1 LELEVK
7 CPNCQLDNPE
17 GAKFC
22 NECGHKFGE
31 GLAIEGERKQVTVL
45 FSDLSGYTAMSERL
59 DPEEVKNI
67 ISRIFGEI
75 AQVVVKYDGSIE
87 KFIGDAVV
95 AFFGV
100 PKAHEDDPVRA
111 LRAARE
117 IHEIVDAMSHQ
128 FESKV
133 GKPLSMHTGINTGL
147 VVTGEVAT
155 GKGPLGVTGDTVNV
169 ASRLSGL
176 AKPGEILVGEDT
188 YRQAEGLF
196 NFAPLTPVSVKG
208 KAEPIRTCRVLSPK
222 EEPTKTHRLS
232 GLRSELIGRKV
243 EMSQL
248 KEAAQRLLE
257 GRGAIFFITGDAGTG
272 KSRLIEEVKATL
284 DLNRIQWREGHSYAY
299 ASNIPY
305 FPLMDLLSRAWQI
318 KDGDSQERL
327 KQKIE
332 AGINNLMG
340 DGKDVIPFIG
350 SLYSIKYPEIENIS
364 PEYWKMK
371 LHESMQ
377 AIVSALTRRA
387 PAVICLEDL
396 HWTDPS
402 SIELL
407 RTILLKFNYPALF
420 LCVSR
425 PQFSLFTSQ
434 QLSGIGKF
442 YHEMRLQDL
451 SPTDAQGMVESLL
464 KTETIPAELR
474 NFILREA
481 EGNPFYLEEVI
492 NSLIETETLIEKD
505 NTWVLT
511 RPLTGIEIPSNIQG
525 VISARLDRLEKET
538 KRILQ
543 EASVIGRVFL
553 YEILKR
559 ITELKEQIDRSLH
572 GLERLDLIRTHTLDP
587 DLEYIF
593 KHALTQEVVYNGLL
607 KKERQVIHEKI
618 ANVIE
623 ELFRKRLPEF
633 YETLAYHYKQG
644 QSYLKAVG
652 YLMKAGEKCYER
664 YTVEES
670 HQYYKE
676 AFDILS
682 NKTDRSKDEDILL
695 IDLLIQWSSVYH
707 VRGDMTG
714 LEGLLKRHEAWV
726 SSLDDE
732 ARIGMFHAWRG
743 LSLNFKEKYHESYRH
758 LSHALEIGE
767 RINNSKIV
775 GYSSCWLTQTCSN
788 LGLFDEA
795 LACGRTAQKISE
807 MMPSDR
813 SLFRFTFFGMGLLY
827 SYKGEK
833 KKTAECGRILL
844 DHGEKHAD
852 VRCTSIGH
860 VVLGL
865 GFTVA
870 GDYDRAIEC
879 LKKAIQVSLD
889 PLFQYAAKIA
899 LGLSYVSAGLFR
911 EAESICEDV
920 IKFTEESGFE
930 FAGTTAQAL
939 MGIVMITKGDVARGI
954 NIVESIIQQL
964 LENGSRWRYALINYM
979 LGRVYSQIAQGGG
992 GEKSLSFLLKN
1003 IGFLIKTVP
1012 FAARKAEGYLHTAI
1026 DAAKEIGAKSILGQ
1040 AYLDLGKL
1048 HKAKGR
1054 LADARTCISQAV
1066 QSFEE
1071 CEADVYLKQARETLA
1086 SLGKES

>member
-1 LELEVK
+1 MK
-7 CPNCQLDNPE
+7 CPKCQFDNPE

-22 NECGHKFGE
+22 IECGHKFGE
-31 GLAIEGERKQVTVL
+31 ELAIVGERKQVTVL

-59 DPEEVKNI
+59 DPEEVKSI
-67 ISRIFGEI
+67 ITRIFGEI
-75 AQVVVKYDGSIE
+75 AQVVAKYDGSIE

-95 AFFGV
+95 ALFGV

-117 IHEIVDAMSHQ
+117 INEIVNAMSHQ
-128 FESKV
+128 FESKL

-147 VVTGEVAT
+147 VVTGEVT
-155 GKGPLGVTGDTVNV
+155 MEKGSLGVTGDTVNV

-176 AKPGEILVGEDT
+176 AKPGEILVGQDT

-208 KAEPIRTCRVLSPK
+208 KAEPIRACRVISPK
-222 EEPTKTHRLS
+222 EEPMKTHRLS

-248 KEAAQRLLE
+248 KEAAQRLME
-257 GRGAIFFITGDAGTG
+257 GKGAIFYITGDAGTG
-272 KSRLIEEVKATL
+272 KSRLIEEFKATL
-284 DLNRIQWREGHSYAY
+284 DLNRIQSREGHSYAY

-318 KDGDSQERL
+318 EDGDSQERL

-332 AGINNLMG
+332 AGITNLMG
-340 DGKDVIPFIG
+340 DGKDMIPFIG

-371 LHESMQ
+371 LHESIQ
-377 AIVSALTRRA
+377 SIVSALTRRA

-442 YHEMRLQDL
+442 YYEMRLQDL
-451 SPTDAQGMVESLL
+451 SPTEAQGMVESLL

-474 NFILREA
+474 NFIQHKA

-492 NSLIETETLIEKD
+492 NSLIETETLIEKE

-511 RPLTGIEIPSNIQG
+511 RPLAGIDIPSNVQG

-559 ITELKEQIDRSLH
+559 ITELKEQIDHSLQ
-572 GLERLDLIRTHTLDP
+572 GLERLDLIRTRTLDP

-618 ANVIE
+618 ANVME
-623 ELFRKRLPEF
+623 ELFRERLPEF

-644 QSYLKAVG
+644 QSYLKAVD
-652 YLMKAGEKCYER
+652 YLMKAGEKCSER

-682 NKTDRSKDEDILL
+682 NKTDRSKDEDTLL
-695 IDLLIQWSSVYH
+695 IDLLIQWSSVYYF
-707 VRGDMTG
+707 RADYGR
-714 LEGLLKRHEAWV
+714 LEDLQKRHETFV
-726 SSLDDE
+726 RLSGDD
-732 ARIGMFHAWRG
+732 ARLGMFLAWLG
-743 LSLNFKEKYHESYRH
+743 WTLNQREKYLDSHRY
-758 LSHALEIGE
+758 LSQALEIGE
-767 RINNSKIV
+767 RINNSKII
-775 GYSSCWLTQTCSN
+775 GYSSCWLTQNCLN

-795 LACGRTAQKISE
+795 LACGRRAQEISE
-807 MMPSDR
+807 MIPSDR
-813 SLFRFTFFGMGLLY
+813 NLFRYAFFGMAMHHFY
-827 SYKGEK
+827 RGEK
-833 KKTAECGRILL
+833 KGTVEYGRILL
-844 DHGEKHAD
+844 DYGEKHTEI
-852 VRCTSIGH
+852 RCTSIGH
-860 VVLGL
+860 FVLGL
-865 GFTVA
+865 GFQVA
-870 GDYDRAIEC
+870 GDHDRAIEC
-879 LKKAIQVSLD
+879 FKKTIQVSLE
-889 PLFQYAAKIA
+889 PFYQYTAKTM
-899 LGLSYVSAGLFR
+899 LGFSYVSAGKFH
-911 EAESICEDV
+911 EAESVFEDV
-920 IKFTEESGFE
+920 IKFTEEFGYE
-930 FAGTTAQAL
+930 FMGSVAQAL
-939 MGIVMITKGDVARGI
+939 MGIVMITKGDVTRGI
-954 NIVESIIQQL
+954 NIVESLIQQH
-964 LENGSRWRYALINYM
+964 LENGSRWRYAVMNHM

-1003 IGFLIKTVP
+1003 MGFLIQKVP
-1012 FAARKAEGYLHTAI
+1012 FAARKAERYFQTAI
-1026 DAAKEIGAKSILGQ
+1026 ETAKEIGAKSVLGQ
-1040 AYLDLGKL
+1040 AYLDLGRL

-1054 LADARTCISQAV
+1054 LSDARTCISQAV

-1071 CEADVYLKQARETLA
+1071 CEADVYLKQARDALV
-1086 SLGKES
+1086 SLG

>member
-1 LELEVK
+1 MK
-7 CPNCQLDNPE
+7 CPKCQFENPE

-45 FSDLSGYTAMSERL
+45 FSDLSGYTALSERL

-75 AQVVVKYDGSIE
+75 AQVVVKYDGSVE
-87 KFIGDAVV
+87 KVIGDAVV

-117 IHEIVDAMSHQ
+117 IHEIVNAMSHQ

-147 VVTGEVAT
+147 VVTGEVMT
-155 GKGPLGVTGDTVNV
+155 GKGSLGGVTGDTVNV

-208 KAEPIRTCRVLSPK
+208 KAEPIRACRVLSPK

-232 GLRSELIGRKV
+232 GLRAELIGRKV

-248 KEAAQRLLE
+248 KEAAQKLLE
-257 GRGAIFFITGDAGTG
+257 GKGTIFYITGDAGTG
-272 KSRLIEEVKATL
+272 KSRLVEEFKATL
-284 DLNRIQWREGHSYAY
+284 DLNRIQWREGHSYSY

-305 FPLMDLLSRAWQI
+305 FPIMDLLSRAWQI
-318 KDGDSQERL
+318 EDGDSQERL

-332 AGINNLMG
+332 AGITNLMG

-371 LHESMQ
+371 LHESIQ
-377 AIVSALTRRA
+377 SIVSALTRRA
-387 PAVICLEDL
+387 PPVICLEDL

-407 RTILLKFNYPALF
+407 RTILLKFSYPALF

-425 PQFSLFTSQ
+425 PQFSLFTPK
-434 QLSGIGKF
+434 QLSGIGKP
-442 YHEMRLQDL
+442 YYEMRLQDL

-464 KTETIPAELR
+464 KTDTIPVELR
-474 NFILREA
+474 NFIQRKA

-511 RPLTGIEIPSNIQG
+511 KPLTGINIPSNVQG

-559 ITELKEQIDRSLH
+559 ITELKEMIDRSLH
-572 GLERLDLIRTHTLDP
+572 GLERLDLIRSRTLDL

-593 KHALTQEVVYNGLL
+593 KHALTQEVAYNGLL

-618 ANVIE
+618 ANVME
-623 ELFRKRLPEF
+623 ELFRERLPEF

-644 QSYLKAVG
+644 QSHLKAVD
-652 YLMKAGEKCYER
+652 YLMKAGGKCVEH
-664 YTVEES
+664 YTIEES

-682 NKTDRSKDEDILL
+682 NKTDRSKEEDSLL
-695 IDLLIQWSSVYH
+695 LDLLLQWSYVYN
-707 VRGDMTG
+707 VRGDYVG
-714 LEGLLKRHEAWV
+714 LEDLLKRHEAFAR
-726 SSLDDE
+726 SSGDD
-732 ARIGMFHAWRG
+732 ARLGMFLAWLG
-743 LSLNFKEKYHESYRH
+743 YSLNQREKYLDSYRY
-758 LSHALEIGE
+758 LAQALEIGE
-767 RINNSKIV
+767 RINNSKII
-775 GYSSCWLTQTCSN
+775 GYSSCWFTYTCPN

-795 LACGRTAQKISE
+795 LAHGMRAQEISE
-807 MMPSDR
+807 TMPSEGI
-813 SLFRFTFFGMGLLY
+813 LFRMAFLGMGIIY
-827 SYKGEK
+827 YYKGEK
-833 KKTAECGRILL
+833 KKAAEYGRILL
-844 DHGEKHAD
+844 DYGEKHSD
-852 VRCTSIGH
+852 VRATGIGH
-860 VVLGL
+860 FVSGWS
-865 GFTVA
+865 FQVA
-870 GDYDRAIEC
+870 GDHDRAIEC
-879 LKKAIQVSLD
+879 FKKTIEVSSE
-889 PLFQYAAKIA
+889 PLYSHLGKIL
-899 LGLSYVSAGLFR
+899 LGFSYVSAGKFH
-911 EAESICEDV
+911 EAGSVCEEV
-920 IKFTEESGFE
+920 IKFAEEFGYGYIGS
-930 FAGTTAQAL
+930 AAQAF
-939 MGIVMITKGDVARGI
+939 MGIVMITKGDVAKGI
-954 NIVESIIQQL
+954 KTVENIIQQL
-964 LENGSRWRYALINYM
+964 LENGSRWQYAVFNHL

-992 GEKSLSFLLKN
+992 GEKSISFLLKN
-1003 IGFLIKTVP
+1003 IVFLIKTVP
-1012 FAARKAEGYLHTAI
+1012 FASKKAQGYLHTAI
-1026 DAAKEIGAKSILGQ
+1026 ETAKEIGSKSVLGQ
-1040 AYLDLGKL
+1040 AYFDLGKL

-1071 CEADVYLKQARETLA
+1071 CEADVYLKQARDALA
-1086 SLGKES
+1086 SLG

>member
-1 LELEVK
+1 
-7 CPNCQLDNPE
+7 
-17 GAKFC
+17 
-22 NECGHKFGE
+22 
-31 GLAIEGERKQVTVL
+31 
-45 FSDLSGYTAMSERL
+45 
-59 DPEEVKNI
+59 
-67 ISRIFGEI
+67 
-75 AQVVVKYDGSIE
+75 
-87 KFIGDAVV
+87 
-95 AFFGV
+95 
-100 PKAHEDDPVRA
+100 
-111 LRAARE
+111 
-117 IHEIVDAMSHQ
+117 
-128 FESKV
+128 
-133 GKPLSMHTGINTGL
+133 
-147 VVTGEVAT
+147 VTGEVT
-155 GKGPLGVTGDTVNV
+155 MEKGTLGITGDTVNV

-176 AKPGEILVGEDT
+176 ARPGEILVGEDT

-196 NFAPLTPVSVKG
+196 NFSPLTPVSVKG
-208 KAEPIRTCRVLSPK
+208 KAEPIRACRVLSPK

-248 KEAAQRLLE
+248 KETAQRLLE
-257 GRGAIFFITGDAGTG
+257 GKGAIFYITGDPGTG
-272 KSRLIEEVKATL
+272 KSRLIEEFKATL

-318 KDGDSQERL
+318 EEGDSRERL

-332 AGINNLMG
+332 AGITNLIG

-371 LHESMQ
+371 LHESIQ
-377 AIVSALTRRA
+377 SILSALTRRA

-407 RTILLKFNYPALF
+407 RMILLKFNYPALF

-434 QLSGIGKF
+434 QLPGIGKF
-442 YHEMRLQDL
+442 YYETRLQDL
-451 SPTDAQGMVESLL
+451 SPTEAQGMVESLL
-464 KTETIPAELR
+464 KTETIPAELK
-474 NFILREA
+474 NFIQRKA

-492 NSLIETETLIEKD
+492 NSLIETETLTEKD

-511 RPLTGIEIPSNIQG
+511 RPLAGIDIPSTIQG
-525 VISARLDRLEKET
+525 VISGRLDRLEKET

-572 GLERLDLIRTHTLDP
+572 GLERLDLIRTRTLDP

-618 ANVIE
+618 ANVME
-623 ELFRKRLPEF
+623 ELFRERLPEF

-644 QSYLKAVG
+644 QSYLKGVD
-652 YLMKAGEKCYER
+652 YLMKAGEKCFER
-664 YTVEES
+664 YTIEES

-682 NKTDRSKDEDILL
+682 NRTDRSKDEDNLL
-695 IDLLIQWSSVYH
+695 IDLLIQWSSVYR
-707 VRGDMTG
+707 VRGNMAG
-714 LEGLLKRHEAWV
+714 LEGLLKSHEAWV
-726 SSLDDE
+726 RSSGDD
-732 ARIGMFHAWRG
+732 ARLGMFLAWLG
-743 LSLNFKEKYHESYRH
+743 FSLNHREKYLDSYRY

-767 RINNSKIV
+767 RINNSKII
-775 GYSSCWLTQTCSN
+775 GYSSCWLIQTCSN

-795 LACGRTAQKISE
+795 LACGRRAQEISE

-813 SLFRFTFFGMGLLY
+813 SLFQMTMLGMALHHCY
-827 SYKGEK
+827 RGEK
-833 KKTAECGRILL
+833 KGTAECGRILL
-844 DHGEKHAD
+844 DYGEKHAD
-852 VRCTSIGH
+852 VRCTGAGYLA
-860 VVLGL
+860 LGM
-865 GFTVA
+865 GFQVA
-870 GDYDRAIEC
+870 GDHDRAIEC
-879 LKKAIQVSLD
+879 FRKAIQVSLE
-889 PLFQYAAKIA
+889 PFFQYSAKTI
-899 LGLSYVSAGLFR
+899 LGFSYVSTGRFH

-920 IKFTEESGFE
+920 IKFTEEFGFE
-930 FAGTTAQAL
+930 FMGSAAQAF
-939 MGIVMITKGDVARGI
+939 MGIVMITKGDMARGI
-954 NIVESIIQQL
+954 NIVESIIKQL
-964 LENGSRWRYALINYM
+964 LENGSRWRYAVISHM

-1026 DAAKEIGAKSILGQ
+1026 ETSKEIGAKSVLGQ

-1071 CEADVYLKQARETLA
+1071 CEADVYLKQARDALA
-1086 SLGKES
+1086 SLG

>member
-1 LELEVK
+1 MK
-7 CPNCQLDNPE
+7 CPKCQFDNPE

-22 NECGHKFGE
+22 IECGHKFGE
-31 GLAIEGERKQVTVL
+31 ELAIEGERKQVTVL

-117 IHEIVDAMSHQ
+117 IHEIVNAMSHQ

-147 VVTGEVAT
+147 VVTGEVT
-155 GKGPLGVTGDTVNV
+155 TEKGPLGVTGDAVNV

-208 KAEPIRTCRVLSPK
+208 KAEPIRACRVLSPK

-232 GLRSELIGRKV
+232 GLRAELIGRKV

-248 KEAAQRLLE
+248 KEAAQKLLE
-257 GRGAIFFITGDAGTG
+257 GKGAIFYITGDAGTG
-272 KSRLIEEVKATL
+272 KSRLVEEFKATL
-284 DLNRIQWREGHSYAY
+284 DLNSIQWREGHSYAY

-305 FPLMDLLSRAWQI
+305 FPLMDLLSRAWKI
-318 KDGDSQERL
+318 EDGDSQERL

-332 AGINNLMG
+332 AGITNLMG
-340 DGKDVIPFIG
+340 DGKDLIPFIG

-364 PEYWKMK
+364 PEHWKMK
-371 LHESMQ
+371 LHESLQ
-377 AIVSALTRRA
+377 SIVSALTRRA

-402 SIELL
+402 SIEFL

-442 YHEMRLQDL
+442 YYEMRLQDL
-451 SPTDAQGMVESLL
+451 SPTEAQGMVESLL
-464 KTETIPAELR
+464 KTETIPVELR
-474 NFILREA
+474 NFIQRKA

-511 RPLTGIEIPSNIQG
+511 RPLTGIDIPSNVQG

-559 ITELKEQIDRSLH
+559 ITDLKEQIDRSLH
-572 GLERLDLIRTHTLDP
+572 GLERLDLIRTRTLDP

-618 ANVIE
+618 ANVME
-623 ELFRKRLPEF
+623 ELFRERLPEF

-644 QSYLKAVG
+644 QSYLKAVD
-652 YLMKAGEKCYER
+652 YLMKAGEKCFER
-664 YTVEES
+664 YTIEES

-695 IDLLIQWSSVYH
+695 IDLLFQWSWVYH
-707 VRGDMTG
+707 IRADYGR
-714 LEGLLKRHEAWV
+714 LEDLLKRHEAFV
-726 SSLDDE
+726 RSSGDD
-732 ARIGMFHAWRG
+732 ARFGMFLAWLG
-743 LSLNFKEKYHESYRH
+743 WTLNQREKYLDSYRY
-758 LSHALEIGE
+758 LSQALEIGK
-767 RINNSKIV
+767 RVNNSKII
-775 GYSSCWLTQTCSN
+775 GYSSCWFTNTCSQ

-795 LACGRTAQKISE
+795 LAYGRRAQEILE

-813 SLFRFTFFGMGLLY
+813 ILSRMTFLGMGIIY
-827 SYKGEK
+827 FYKGEK
-833 KKTAECGRILL
+833 KKTAEYGRILL

-852 VRCTSIGH
+852 VRDTGIGH
-860 VVLGL
+860 LVLGWS
-865 GFTVA
+865 FQVA
-870 GDYDRAIEC
+870 GDHDRAIEC
-879 LKKAIQVSLD
+879 LKKAIQVSSE
-889 PLFQYAAKIA
+889 PLYSCIGKTN
-899 LGLSYVSAGLFR
+899 LGFSYISAGRFH
-911 EAESICEDV
+911 EAESVCEDV
-920 IKFTEESGFE
+920 IKFTEEFGYE
-930 FAGTTAQAL
+930 FMGTNAQAF

-954 NIVESIIQQL
+954 NIVKNIIQQYS
-964 LENGSRWRYALINYM
+964 ENGSRWRYAAMNHM

-992 GEKSLSFLLKN
+992 GEKSFSFLLKN

-1026 DAAKEIGAKSILGQ
+1026 ETAKEIGAKSVLGQ
-1040 AYLDLGKL
+1040 AYFDLGKL
-1048 HKAKGR
+1048 HKAKRR

-1071 CEADVYLKQARETLA
+1071 CEADVYLKQAREALA
-1086 SLGKES
+1086 SLG

>member
-1 LELEVK
+1 MK
-7 CPNCQLDNPE
+7 CPKCQTDNPE

-22 NECGHKFGE
+22 IECGHKFGE
-31 GLAIEGERKQVTVL
+31 ELATEGERKQVTVL
-45 FSDLSGYTAMSERL
+45 FSDLSGFTAMSERL

-75 AQVVVKYDGSIE
+75 AQVVVRYDGSIE

-95 AFFGV
+95 ALFGV

-128 FESKV
+128 FESKI

-147 VVTGEVAT
+147 VVTGEVTT
-155 GKGPLGVTGDTVNV
+155 GKGPLGITGDTINV

-196 NFAPLTPVSVKG
+196 NFAPLTPVSFKG
-208 KAEPIRTCRVLSPK
+208 KAEPIRARRVLSPK

-232 GLRSELIGRKV
+232 GLRAELIGRKV
-243 EMSQL
+243 EMFQL
-248 KEAAQRLLE
+248 REAAERLLE
-257 GRGAIFFITGDAGTG
+257 GQGAIFYITGDAGTG
-272 KSRLIEEVKATL
+272 KSRLIEEFKATL

-318 KDGDSQERL
+318 EDGDSQERL

-332 AGINNLMG
+332 AGITNLMG

-371 LHESMQ
+371 LHESVQ
-377 AIVSALTRRA
+377 TIVSALTRRA

-407 RTILLKFNYPALF
+407 RTILLKFNYPALI
-420 LCVSR
+420 LCISR

-442 YHEMRLQDL
+442 YYETRLQDL
-451 SPTDAQGMVESLL
+451 SPTEAQGMVESLL
-464 KTETIPAELR
+464 KTETIPAELK
-474 NFILREA
+474 NFVQRKA

-492 NSLIETETLIEKD
+492 NSLIETETLTEKD
-505 NTWVLT
+505 KTWVLT
-511 RPLTGIEIPSNIQG
+511 RPLAGIDIPSTIQG

-559 ITELKEQIDRSLH
+559 ITELKEQIDRSLR
-572 GLERLDLIRTHTLDP
+572 GLEMLDLIRTRTLDP

-618 ANVIE
+618 ANVME
-623 ELFRKRLPEF
+623 ELFRERLPEF

-652 YLMKAGEKCYER
+652 YLMKAGEKCVER
-664 YTVEES
+664 YTIEES
-670 HQYYKE
+670 HQHYKE

-682 NKTDRSKDEDILL
+682 NKTNRSKDEDSLL
-695 IDLLIQWSSVYH
+695 IDLLLQWSYVYY
-707 VRGDMTG
+707 VRGDITG
-714 LEGLLKRHEAWV
+714 LEGLLKSHEAWV
-726 SSLDDE
+726 TSSGDE
-732 ARIGMFHAWRG
+732 ARLGMFHAWRG
-743 LSLNFKEKYHESYRH
+743 WSLNMKEKYYESYKP

-767 RINNSKIV
+767 RINNSKII
-775 GYSSCWLTQTCSN
+775 GYSSCWLIHTCST
-788 LGLFDEA
+788 LGLLNEA
-795 LACGRTAQKISE
+795 MAYGRKAQEISE

-813 SLFRFTFFGMGLLY
+813 MFFRMTFSAMAVHHFY
-827 SYKGEK
+827 RGEK
-833 KKTAECGRILL
+833 KGTAEYGRILL
-844 DHGEKHAD
+844 DYGEKYAD
-852 VRCTSIGH
+852 VRCTGMGH
-860 VVLGL
+860 LTLGL
-865 GFTVA
+865 GFQAA
-870 GDYDRAIEC
+870 GEHDRAIEC
-879 LKKAIQVSLD
+879 FKKAIQVSLE
-889 PLFQYAAKIA
+889 PFYEYTAKTI
-899 LGLSYVSAGLFR
+899 LGFSYVSAGKFH
-911 EAESICEDV
+911 EAESVFEDV
-920 IKFTEESGFE
+920 IRFTEELGFE
-930 FAGTTAQAL
+930 FMGSSAQAL

-954 NIVESIIQQL
+954 NIVESVIQQH
-964 LENGSRWRYALINYM
+964 LENGNRWRYALMNHM
-979 LGRVYSQIAQGGG
+979 LGRVYLQIAQGGG
-992 GEKSLSFLLKN
+992 GEKRLSFLLKN
-1003 IGFLIKTVP
+1003 MGFLVKTVP
-1012 FAARKAEGYLHTAI
+1012 FAARKAEGYFNTAI
-1026 DAAKEIGAKSILGQ
+1026 DTAKETGAKSVLGQ
-1040 AYLDLGKL
+1040 AYFDLGRL

-1054 LADARTCISQAV
+1054 LAEARTCISQAV

-1071 CEADVYLKQARETLA
+1071 CEADVYLKQAREALA
-1086 SLGKES
+1086 SLG

>member
-1 LELEVK
+1 MK
-7 CPNCQLDNPE
+7 CPKCKFDNPE

-22 NECGHKFGE
+22 IECGHKFGE
-31 GLAIEGERKQVTVL
+31 ELAIKGERKQVTVL

-147 VVTGEVAT
+147 VVTGEVTT

-208 KAEPIRTCRVLSPK
+208 KAEPIRACRVLSPK

-248 KEAAQRLLE
+248 KEAAQKLLE
-257 GRGAIFFITGDAGTG
+257 GKGTIFFITGDAGTG
-272 KSRLIEEVKATL
+272 KSRLIEEFKATL
-284 DLNRIQWREGHSYAY
+284 DFNRIQWREGHSYAY

-318 KDGDSQERL
+318 EEGDSQERL

-332 AGINNLMG
+332 AGITNLMG

-371 LHESMQ
+371 LHESIQ
-377 AIVSALTRRA
+377 SIVSALTRRA

-407 RTILLKFNYPALF
+407 RMILLKFNYPALF

-442 YHEMRLQDL
+442 NYEMRLQDL
-451 SPTDAQGMVESLL
+451 SPTEAQGMVESLL

-474 NFILREA
+474 NFILRKA

-505 NTWVLT
+505 DTWVLSK
-511 RPLTGIEIPSNIQG
+511 PLTDTDIPSTIQG

-559 ITELKEQIDRSLH
+559 ITELKEQIDRSLQ
-572 GLERLDLIRTHTLDP
+572 GLERLDLIRTRTLDP

-607 KKERQVIHEKI
+607 KKERRVIHEKI
-618 ANVIE
+618 ANVME
-623 ELFRKRLPEF
+623 ELFRERLPEF

-644 QSYLKAVG
+644 QSYLKAVD
-652 YLMKAGEKCYER
+652 YLMKAGEKCFER
-664 YTVEES
+664 YTEQES

-682 NKTDRSKDEDILL
+682 NKIDRSKDEDNLL
-695 IDLLIQWSSVYH
+695 IDLLIQWSPVYYS
-707 VRGDMTG
+707 RADYGG
-714 LEGLLKRHEAWV
+714 LEDLLKRHERFV
-726 SSLDDE
+726 RSSGDD
-732 ARIGMFHAWRG
+732 ARLGMFLAWLG
-743 LSLNFKEKYHESYRH
+743 WTLNQREKYLDSHRY
-758 LSHALEIGE
+758 LSQALEIGE
-767 RINNSKIV
+767 RINNSKII
-775 GYSSCWLTQTCSN
+775 GYSSCWLTQNCLN
-788 LGLFDEA
+788 LGLFDKA
-795 LACGRTAQKISE
+795 LACGRRAQGISE

-813 SLFRFTFFGMGLLY
+813 RLFRYAFFGIAMHHFY
-827 SYKGEK
+827 RGEK
-833 KKTAECGRILL
+833 KGTAEYGRILL
-844 DHGEKHAD
+844 DYGEKHTEI
-852 VRCTSIGH
+852 RCTSTGH
-860 VVLGL
+860 FALGL
-865 GFTVA
+865 GFQAA
-870 GDYDRAIEC
+870 GDHDRAIEC
-879 LKKAIQVSLD
+879 FKKMIQVSLE
-889 PLFQYAAKIA
+889 PFYQYTAKTM
-899 LGLSYVSAGLFR
+899 LGFNYVSVGKFH
-911 EAESICEDV
+911 EAESVCEEV
-920 IKFTEESGFE
+920 IKFTEEFGYE
-930 FAGTTAQAL
+930 FMGSLAQAF

-954 NIVESIIQQL
+954 NIVESLIRQH
-964 LENGSRWRYALINYM
+964 LENGSRWRYAMVNHM

-992 GEKSLSFLLKN
+992 GEKSFSFILKN
-1003 IGFLIKTVP
+1003 IGFLIKTIP
-1012 FAARKAEGYLHTAI
+1012 FASRKAEGYFHTAI
-1026 DAAKEIGAKSILGQ
+1026 ETAKEIGAKSVLGQ

-1054 LADARTCISQAV
+1054 LAEARTCISQAV

-1071 CEADVYLKQARETLA
+1071 CEADVYLKQARDALA
-1086 SLGKES
+1086 SLG

>member
-1 LELEVK
+1 
-7 CPNCQLDNPE
+7 
-17 GAKFC
+17 
-22 NECGHKFGE
+22 
-31 GLAIEGERKQVTVL
+31 
-45 FSDLSGYTAMSERL
+45 M
-59 DPEEVKNI
+59 
-67 ISRIFGEI
+67 
-75 AQVVVKYDGSIE
+75 
-87 KFIGDAVV
+87 
-95 AFFGV
+95 
-100 PKAHEDDPVRA
+100 RA
-111 LRAARE
+111 
-117 IHEIVDAMSHQ
+117 
-128 FESKV
+128 
-133 GKPLSMHTGINTGL
+133 
-147 VVTGEVAT
+147 
-155 GKGPLGVTGDTVNV
+155 
-169 ASRLSGL
+169 
-176 AKPGEILVGEDT
+176 
-188 YRQAEGLF
+188 
-196 NFAPLTPVSVKG
+196 
-208 KAEPIRTCRVLSPK
+208 CRVLSPK

-232 GLRSELIGRKV
+232 GLRAELIGRKV
-243 EMSQL
+243 EISQL

-257 GRGAIFFITGDAGTG
+257 GKGAIFYITGDAGTG
-272 KSRLIEEVKATL
+272 KSRLIEEFKATL

-305 FPLMDLLSRAWQI
+305 FPLMNLLSRAWQI
-318 KDGDSQERL
+318 EDGDSQERL

-332 AGINNLMG
+332 AGITNLMG

-364 PEYWKMK
+364 PQYWKMK
-371 LHESMQ
+371 LHESIQ
-377 AIVSALTRRA
+377 SIVSALTRRA
-387 PAVICLEDL
+387 PAVLCLEDL

-442 YHEMRLQDL
+442 YYEMRLQDL
-451 SPTDAQGMVESLL
+451 SPTEAQGMVESLL

-474 NFILREA
+474 NFIQRKA

-492 NSLIETETLIEKD
+492 NSLIETETLTEKG

-511 RPLTGIEIPSNIQG
+511 RPLTGIEIPSNVQG

-572 GLERLDLIRTHTLDP
+572 GLERLDLIRTRTLDP

-618 ANVIE
+618 ANVME
-623 ELFRKRLPEF
+623 ELFRERLPEF

-644 QSYLKAVG
+644 QSYLKAVD
-652 YLMKAGEKCYER
+652 YLMKAGEKCNER
-664 YTVEES
+664 YTIEES

-695 IDLLIQWSSVYH
+695 IDLLIQWSSVYYF
-707 VRGDMTG
+707 RADYGG
-714 LEGLLKRHEAWV
+714 LEDLLKRHETFV
-726 SSLDDE
+726 RSSGDD
-732 ARIGMFHAWRG
+732 ARLGMFLAWLG
-743 LSLNFKEKYHESYRH
+743 WTLNQREKYLDSYRY
-758 LSHALEIGE
+758 LFQALEIGE
-767 RINNSKIV
+767 RINNSKII
-775 GYSSCWLTQTCSN
+775 GYSSCWLTQTCLN

-795 LACGRTAQKISE
+795 LAYGRRAQEISE

-813 SLFRFTFFGMGLLY
+813 SLFRWTFFGMAMHHFY
-827 SYKGEK
+827 RGEK
-833 KKTAECGRILL
+833 KGTAEYGRILL
-844 DHGEKHAD
+844 DYGEKHTEI
-852 VRCTSIGH
+852 RCTSIGH
-860 VVLGL
+860 FVLGL
-865 GFTVA
+865 GFQVA
-870 GDYDRAIEC
+870 GDHDRAIEC
-879 LKKAIQVSLD
+879 FKKTIQVSLE
-889 PLFQYAAKIA
+889 PFYEYTAKTM
-899 LGLSYVSAGLFR
+899 LGFSYVSAGKFH
-911 EAESICEDV
+911 EAESVCEDV
-920 IKFTEESGFE
+920 IKFTEEFGYE
-930 FAGTTAQAL
+930 FMGSAAQAF

-954 NIVESIIQQL
+954 NIVESLIQQH
-964 LENGSRWRYALINYM
+964 LEKGSRWRYALMNHM

-1026 DAAKEIGAKSILGQ
+1026 ETAKEIGAKSVLGQ

-1071 CEADVYLKQARETLA
+1071 CEADVYLKQAREALA
-1086 SLGKES
+1086 SLG

>member
-1 LELEVK
+1 MK
-7 CPNCQLDNPE
+7 CPKCQFDNPE

-22 NECGHKFGE
+22 IECGHKFGGE
-31 GLAIEGERKQVTVL
+31 LATEGERKQVTVL

-75 AQVVVKYDGSIE
+75 VQVVVKYDGSIE

-147 VVTGEVAT
+147 VVTGGVTTE
-155 GKGPLGVTGDTVNV
+155 KGPLGVTGDTVNV

-176 AKPGEILVGEDT
+176 AKPGEILVGENT
-188 YRQAEGLF
+188 YHQAEGLF

-208 KAEPIRTCRVLSPK
+208 KVEPIRACRVLSPK

-257 GRGAIFFITGDAGTG
+257 GKGAIFYITGDAGTG
-272 KSRLIEEVKATL
+272 KSRLVEEFKATL

-318 KDGDSQERL
+318 EDGDSQERL

-332 AGINNLMG
+332 AGITNLMG

-371 LHESMQ
+371 LHESIQ
-377 AIVSALTRRA
+377 SIVSALTRRA

-407 RTILLKFNYPALF
+407 RMILLKFNYPALI

-434 QLSGIGKF
+434 QLSGIGKL
-442 YHEMRLQDL
+442 YYEMRLQDL
-451 SPTDAQGMVESLL
+451 SPTEAQGMVESLL

-474 NFILREA
+474 NFIQRKA

-492 NSLIETETLIEKD
+492 NSLIEMETLIEKD

-511 RPLTGIEIPSNIQG
+511 KPLTGIDIPSNVQG

-572 GLERLDLIRTHTLDP
+572 GLERLDLIRTRTLDP

-618 ANVIE
+618 ANVME
-623 ELFRKRLPEF
+623 ELFRERLPEL

-644 QSYLKAVG
+644 QSYLKAVD
-652 YLMKAGEKCYER
+652 YLMKAGEKCNVR
-664 YTVEES
+664 YTIEES

-682 NKTDRSKDEDILL
+682 NKTDRSKEEDSLL
-695 IDLLIQWSSVYH
+695 IDLLLQWSYVYN
-707 VRGDMTG
+707 VRADYGR
-714 LEGLLKRHEAWV
+714 LEDLLKRQEAFV
-726 SSLDDE
+726 RSSGDD
-732 ARIGMFHAWRG
+732 ARLGMFLAWLG
-743 LSLNFKEKYHESYRH
+743 YSLHQREKYRDAYRY

-767 RINNSKIV
+767 RINNSKII
-775 GYSSCWLTQTCSN
+775 GYSSCWLTYTCAN

-795 LACGRTAQKISE
+795 MANGRRAQEISE
-807 MMPSDR
+807 MMPSEVI
-813 SLFRFTFFGMGLLY
+813 LFRFTFFGMALIY
-827 SYKGEK
+827 YYKGEK

-852 VRCTSIGH
+852 VRATGMGQFVIGW
-860 VVLGL
+860 
-865 GFTVA
+865 GFQVA
-870 GDYDRAIEC
+870 GDHDRAIEC
-879 LKKAIQVSLD
+879 FKKTIQVSSE
-889 PLFQYAAKIA
+889 PLYSSIGKIH
-899 LGLSYVSAGLFR
+899 LGFSYISTGKFR
-911 EAESICEDV
+911 EAEPVCEDV
-920 IKFTEESGFE
+920 IKFTEEFGFE
-930 FAGTTAQAL
+930 FLGSVAQTF

-954 NIVESIIQQL
+954 NIVESLIQQL
-964 LENGSRWRYALINYM
+964 SESGGRWRYAVMNHM
-979 LGRVYSQIAQGGG
+979 LGRVYLQIAQGGG
-992 GEKSLSFLLKN
+992 GEKSFSFLLKN

-1012 FAARKAEGYLHTAI
+1012 FAARKAKGYFHTAI
-1026 DAAKEIGAKSILGQ
+1026 ETAKEIGAKSVLGQ

-1054 LADARTCISQAV
+1054 LADARTCISQAE
-1066 QSFEE
+1066 QFFEE
-1071 CEADVYLKQARETLA
+1071 CEADVYLKQARDALA
-1086 SLGKES
+1086 SLG

>member
-1 LELEVK
+1 MK
-7 CPNCQLDNPE
+7 CPKCQFDNPE

-22 NECGHKFGE
+22 IECGHKFGE
-31 GLAIEGERKQVTVL
+31 GLTIEGERKQVTVL

-117 IHEIVDAMSHQ
+117 IHEIVNAMSHQ

-147 VVTGEVAT
+147 VVTGEVT
-155 GKGPLGVTGDTVNV
+155 MEKGTLGVTGDAVNV

-188 YRQAEGLF
+188 YRQTEGLF
-196 NFAPLTPVSVKG
+196 NFAPLTPVSIKG
-208 KAEPIRTCRVLSPK
+208 KAEPIKACRVLSPK

-248 KEAAQRLLE
+248 KEAAQKLLE
-257 GRGAIFFITGDAGTG
+257 GKGAIFYITGDAGTG
-272 KSRLIEEVKATL
+272 KSRLIEEFKATL

-305 FPLMDLLSRAWQI
+305 FPLMDFLSRAWQI
-318 KDGDSQERL
+318 EEGDSQERL

-332 AGINNLMG
+332 AGITNLMG

-371 LHESMQ
+371 LHESIQ
-377 AIVSALTRRA
+377 SIVSALTRRA

-425 PQFSLFTSQ
+425 PQFSLFTSH
-434 QLSGIGKF
+434 QLSGIGKS
-442 YHEMRLQDL
+442 YYEMRLQDL
-451 SPTDAQGMVESLL
+451 SPTEAQGMVESLL
-464 KTETIPAELR
+464 KTETIPVELR
-474 NFILREA
+474 NFILRKA

-492 NSLIETETLIEKD
+492 NSLIETETLTEKD

-511 RPLTGIEIPSNIQG
+511 RPLTGIDIPSNVQG

-559 ITELKEQIDRSLH
+559 ITELKKQIDRSLH
-572 GLERLDLIRTHTLDP
+572 GLERLDLIRTRTLDP

-618 ANVIE
+618 ANVME
-623 ELFRKRLPEF
+623 ELFRERLPEF

-644 QSYLKAVG
+644 QSNLKAVG

-695 IDLLIQWSSVYH
+695 IDLLIQWSSVYYL
-707 VRGDMTG
+707 RGDMAG
-714 LEGLLKRHEAWV
+714 LEGLLKSHETFV
-726 SSLDDE
+726 RSSGDD
-732 ARIGMFHAWRG
+732 ARLGMFCVWLG
-743 LSLNFKEKYHESYRH
+743 FSLNQREKNLDSYQY

-767 RINNSKIV
+767 GIKNNKII
-775 GYSSCWLTQTCSN
+775 GYSCCYLNYTCSD

-795 LACGRTAQKISE
+795 MTYGTRAQEILHIL
-807 MMPSDR
+807 PSDR
-813 SLFRFTFFGMGLLY
+813 SLFRQTFFGMAY
-827 SYKGEK
+827 HQFCRGEK
-833 KKTAECGRILL
+833 KGTAEYGRILL
-844 DHGEKHAD
+844 DYGEKHTEI
-852 VRCTSIGH
+852 RCTTQGH
-860 VVLGL
+860 FALGL
-865 GFTVA
+865 GYLVA
-870 GDYDRAIEC
+870 GDHEKAQEC
-879 LKKAIQVSLD
+879 LKETIQVSLE
-889 PLFQYAAKIA
+889 PSFSYQAKIA
-899 LGLSYVSAGLFR
+899 LGLSYVSSGRFHD
-911 EAESICEDV
+911 AESICQDV
-920 IKFTEESGFE
+920 INFTEEYGYEHLRS
-930 FAGTTAQAL
+930 AAQGL
-939 MGIVMITKGDVARGI
+939 MGIVTITKGDVARGI
-954 NIVESIIQQL
+954 NIVESLIQQDS
-964 LENGSRWRYALINYM
+964 ENGSRWRYAVANHM

-992 GEKSLSFLLKN
+992 GEKNFSFLLKN

-1026 DAAKEIGAKSILGQ
+1026 ETAKEIGAKSVLGQ
-1040 AYLDLGKL
+1040 AYFDLGKL

-1054 LADARTCISQAV
+1054 LAEARTCISQAV

-1071 CEADVYLKQARETLA
+1071 CEADVYLKQAREVLA
-1086 SLGKES
+1086 SLG

>member
-1 LELEVK
+1 MK
-7 CPNCQLDNPE
+7 CPKCQFDNPE

-22 NECGHKFGE
+22 IECGHKFGE
-31 GLAIEGERKQVTVL
+31 ELAIEGERKQVTVL

-117 IHEIVDAMSHQ
+117 IHEIVNAMSHQ

-147 VVTGEVAT
+147 VVTGEVT
-155 GKGPLGVTGDTVNV
+155 MEKGTLGITGDTVNV

-196 NFAPLTPVSVKG
+196 NFTPLTPVSVKG
-208 KAEPIRTCRVLSPK
+208 KAEPIRACRVLSPK

-232 GLRSELIGRKV
+232 GLRSELTGRKV
-243 EMSQL
+243 EMSHLQ
-248 KEAAQRLLE
+248 EAAQRLLE
-257 GRGAIFFITGDAGTG
+257 GKGAIFFITGDAGTG
-272 KSRLIEEVKATL
+272 KSRLIEEFKATL

-305 FPLMDLLSRAWQI
+305 FPLIDLLSRAWQI
-318 KDGDSQERL
+318 EDRDSQERL

-332 AGINNLMG
+332 AGIANLMG
-340 DGKDVIPFIG
+340 DGKDIIPFIG

-371 LHESMQ
+371 LHESIQ
-377 AIVSALTRRA
+377 SIVSALTRRA
-387 PAVICLEDL
+387 PVVICLEDL

-407 RTILLKFNYPALF
+407 RTILLKFNYPALI

-425 PQFSLFTSQ
+425 PQFTLFASQ

-442 YHEMRLQDL
+442 YYEMRLQDL
-451 SPTDAQGMVESLL
+451 SPTEAQGMVESLL

-474 NFILREA
+474 NFILRKA

-511 RPLTGIEIPSNIQG
+511 RPLAGIDIPSNVQG

-572 GLERLDLIRTHTLDP
+572 GLERLDLIRTRTLDP

-618 ANVIE
+618 ANVME
-623 ELFRKRLPEF
+623 ELFRERLPEF

-644 QSYLKAVG
+644 QSYLKAVD
-652 YLMKAGEKCYER
+652 YLMKAGEKCNER
-664 YTVEES
+664 YTLEES

-707 VRGDMTG
+707 LRGDMTG

-732 ARIGMFHAWRG
+732 ARLGMFHAWRG
-743 LSLNFKEKYHESYRH
+743 WSLIWKEKYHESYRH

-767 RINNSKIV
+767 KINNSKII

-788 LGLFDEA
+788 LGLFDKA
-795 LACGRTAQKISE
+795 LACGRRAQEILE

-813 SLFRFTFFGMGLLY
+813 NLFRMTFSGMGLHHFFR
-827 SYKGEK
+827 GEE
-833 KKTAECGRILL
+833 KKTAEYGRILL

-852 VRCTSIGH
+852 VRCTGVGH
-860 VVLGL
+860 LALGL
-865 GFTVA
+865 GFQVA
-870 GDYDRAIEC
+870 GDHDRAIEC
-879 LKKAIQVSLD
+879 FKKAIQVSLD
-889 PLFQYAAKIA
+889 PFFQYTAKTM
-899 LGLSYVSAGLFR
+899 LGLSYVSTGRFH
-911 EAESICEDV
+911 EAESVYEDV
-920 IKFTEESGFE
+920 TKFTEEFGFD
-930 FAGTTAQAL
+930 FLGSVAQAF

-954 NIVESIIQQL
+954 NIVESIIRQFS
-964 LENGSRWRYALINYM
+964 ENGGRWHYAVLNYM

-992 GEKSLSFLLKN
+992 GEKSFSFILKN

-1026 DAAKEIGAKSILGQ
+1026 DTAKEIGAKSVLGQ
-1040 AYLDLGKL
+1040 AYLDLGRL

-1054 LADARTCISQAV
+1054 QADARTCISHAV

-1071 CEADVYLKQARETLA
+1071 CEADVYLKQAREALA
-1086 SLGKES
+1086 SLG

>member
-1 LELEVK
+1 MK
-7 CPNCQLDNPE
+7 CPKCQFDNPE

-31 GLAIEGERKQVTVL
+31 ELGIEGERKQVTVL
-45 FSDLSGYTAMSERL
+45 FSDLSGYTTMSERL
-59 DPEEVKNI
+59 DPEEVKSI
-67 ISRIFGEI
+67 MSRIFGEI
-75 AQVVVKYDGSIE
+75 AQVVVKYDGSIQ

-117 IHEIVDAMSHQ
+117 IHEIVNAMGHQ
-128 FESKV
+128 FESKL

-147 VVTGEVAT
+147 VVTGEVT
-155 GKGPLGVTGDTVNV
+155 MEKGTLGVTGDTVNV

-176 AKPGEILVGEDT
+176 AKPGEILVGEET
-188 YRQAEGLF
+188 YHQAEGLF

-208 KAEPIRTCRVLSPK
+208 KAETIRACRVLSPK

-232 GLRSELIGRKV
+232 GLRAELIGRKV

-248 KEAAQRLLE
+248 KEAGQQLLD
-257 GRGAIFFITGDAGTG
+257 GKGAIFYITGDAGTG
-272 KSRLIEEVKATL
+272 KSRLIEEFKATL
-284 DLNRIQWREGHSYAY
+284 DLNRIQWREGHSYPY

-305 FPLMDLLSRAWQI
+305 FPLMNLLSRAWQI
-318 KDGDSQERL
+318 EEGDSRERL

-332 AGINNLMG
+332 AGITNLMG

-350 SLYSIKYPEIENIS
+350 SLYSIKYSEIENIS

-371 LHESMQ
+371 LYESIQ
-377 AIVSALTRRA
+377 SILSALTRRA

-407 RTILLKFNYPALF
+407 RTLLLKLNYPALF
-420 LCVSR
+420 LCISR
-425 PQFSLFTSQ
+425 PQFSLFTSH
-434 QLSGIGKF
+434 QLSGIGKS
-442 YHEMRLQDL
+442 YYEMRLQDL
-451 SPTDAQGMVESLL
+451 SPTEAQGMVESLL
-464 KTETIPAELR
+464 KTETIPVELR
-474 NFILREA
+474 NFILRKA

-511 RPLTGIEIPSNIQG
+511 RPLAGIDIPSNVQG

-559 ITELKEQIDRSLH
+559 VTELKEQIDRSIQ
-572 GLERLDLIRTHTLDP
+572 GLERLDLIRTRTLDP

-618 ANVIE
+618 ANVME
-623 ELFRKRLPEF
+623 ELFRERLPEF

-644 QSYLKAVG
+644 QSYLKAVD

-664 YTVEES
+664 YTIEES

-682 NKTDRSKDEDILL
+682 NKTDRSKDEDNLL

-707 VRGDMTG
+707 IRADYGR
-714 LEGLLKRHEAWV
+714 LEDLLKRHETFV
-726 SSLDDE
+726 RSSGDD
-732 ARIGMFHAWRG
+732 ARLGMF
-743 LSLNFKEKYHESYRH
+743 LSWLGWTLNQREKYLNSYRY
-758 LSHALEIGE
+758 LSSALEIGE
-767 RINNSKIV
+767 RINNSKII
-775 GYSSCWLTQTCSN
+775 GYSSSRLTQTCSN

-795 LACGRTAQKISE
+795 MANGRRAQEISE
-807 MMPSDR
+807 MMPSEGI
-813 SLFRFTFFGMGLLY
+813 LFRTTFSGMSLLHY
-827 SYKGEK
+827 FRGEK
-833 KKTAECGRILL
+833 KGTAEYGRILL
-844 DHGEKHAD
+844 DYGEKHTEI
-852 VRCTSIGH
+852 RCTSIGH
-860 VVLGL
+860 FALGM
-865 GFTVA
+865 GFQTA
-870 GDYDRAIEC
+870 GDHDRAIEC
-879 LKKAIQVSLD
+879 MKKAIQVSLE
-889 PLFQYAAKIA
+889 PFFQYITKVL
-899 LGLSYVSAGLFR
+899 LGLSYVSTGRFQ
-911 EAESICEDV
+911 EAESVCEDV
-920 IKFTEESGFE
+920 IKFTEEFGFE
-930 FAGTTAQAL
+930 FMGTSAQAL
-939 MGIVMITKGDVARGI
+939 MGIVTITKGDVARGI

-964 LENGSRWRYALINYM
+964 LENGGRWKYAVGNHM

-992 GEKSLSFLLKN
+992 GEKSFSFLLKH

-1026 DAAKEIGAKSILGQ
+1026 ETSKEIGAKSILGQ
-1040 AYLDLGKL
+1040 AYFDLGKL

-1054 LADARTCISQAV
+1054 LAEARTCISQAV

-1071 CEADVYLKQARETLA
+1071 CGADVYLKQAQEALA
-1086 SLGKES
+1086 SLG

>member
-1 LELEVK
+1 MK
-7 CPNCQLDNPE
+7 CPKCQTDNPG

-22 NECGHKFGE
+22 IECGHKFGE
-31 GLAIEGERKQVTVL
+31 ELSIVGERKQVTVL

-95 AFFGV
+95 ALFGV

-147 VVTGEVAT
+147 VVTGEVT
-155 GKGPLGVTGDTVNV
+155 MEKGTLGVTGDTVNV

-208 KAEPIRTCRVLSPK
+208 KAEPIRACRVLSLK

-232 GLRSELIGRKV
+232 GLRAELIGRKV

-257 GRGAIFFITGDAGTG
+257 GKGAIFYITGDAGTG
-272 KSRLIEEVKATL
+272 KSRLVEEFKATL

-318 KDGDSQERL
+318 EDGDSQERL

-332 AGINNLMG
+332 AGITNLMG
-340 DGKDVIPFIG
+340 DGKEVIPFIG

-371 LHESMQ
+371 LHESIQ
-377 AIVSALTRRA
+377 VIVSALTRRA
-387 PAVICLEDL
+387 PAVLCLEDL

-442 YHEMRLQDL
+442 YYEMRLQDL
-451 SPTDAQGMVESLL
+451 SPTEAQGMVESLL
-464 KTETIPAELR
+464 KTEAIPADLR
-474 NFILREA
+474 NFIQRKA

-492 NSLIETETLIEKD
+492 NSLIETETLTEKD

-511 RPLTGIEIPSNIQG
+511 RPLTGIDIPSNVQG

-572 GLERLDLIRTHTLDP
+572 GLERLDLIRTRTLDP

-618 ANVIE
+618 ANVME
-623 ELFRKRLPEF
+623 ELFRERLPEF

-644 QSYLKAVG
+644 QSYLKAVD

-664 YTVEES
+664 YTIEES

-695 IDLLIQWSSVYH
+695 IDLLIQW
-707 VRGDMTG
+707 R
-714 LEGLLKRHEAWV
+714 
-726 SSLDDE
+726 
-732 ARIGMFHAWRG
+732 
-743 LSLNFKEKYHESYRH
+743 
-758 LSHALEIGE
+758 
-767 RINNSKIV
+767 
-775 GYSSCWLTQTCSN
+775 
-788 LGLFDEA
+788 
-795 LACGRTAQKISE
+795 
-807 MMPSDR
+807 
-813 SLFRFTFFGMGLLY
+813 
-827 SYKGEK
+827 
-833 KKTAECGRILL
+833 
-844 DHGEKHAD
+844 
-852 VRCTSIGH
+852 
-860 VVLGL
+860 
-865 GFTVA
+865 
-870 GDYDRAIEC
+870 
-879 LKKAIQVSLD
+879 
-889 PLFQYAAKIA
+889 
-899 LGLSYVSAGLFR
+899 
-911 EAESICEDV
+911 
-920 IKFTEESGFE
+920 
-930 FAGTTAQAL
+930 
-939 MGIVMITKGDVARGI
+939 
-954 NIVESIIQQL
+954 
-964 LENGSRWRYALINYM
+964 
-979 LGRVYSQIAQGGG
+979 
-992 GEKSLSFLLKN
+992 EKS
-1003 IGFLIKTVP
+1003 
-1012 FAARKAEGYLHTAI
+1012 R
-1026 DAAKEIGAKSILGQ
+1026 SIL
-1040 AYLDLGKL
+1040 
-1048 HKAKGR
+1048 
-1054 LADARTCISQAV
+1054 SQ
-1066 QSFEE
+1066 
-1071 CEADVYLKQARETLA
+1071 CDPKRRETDLYP
-1086 SLGKES
+1086 G

>member
-1 LELEVK
+1 
-7 CPNCQLDNPE
+7 
-17 GAKFC
+17 
-22 NECGHKFGE
+22 
-31 GLAIEGERKQVTVL
+31 
-45 FSDLSGYTAMSERL
+45 
-59 DPEEVKNI
+59 
-67 ISRIFGEI
+67 
-75 AQVVVKYDGSIE
+75 
-87 KFIGDAVV
+87 
-95 AFFGV
+95 
-100 PKAHEDDPVRA
+100 
-111 LRAARE
+111 
-117 IHEIVDAMSHQ
+117 
-128 FESKV
+128 
-133 GKPLSMHTGINTGL
+133 
-147 VVTGEVAT
+147 
-155 GKGPLGVTGDTVNV
+155 
-169 ASRLSGL
+169 LSGL

-196 NFAPLTPVSVKG
+196 NFEPLTPVSVKG
-208 KAEPIRTCRVLSPK
+208 KAEPIRACRVLSLK

-248 KEAAQRLLE
+248 KEAAQQLLE
-257 GRGAIFFITGDAGTG
+257 GKGAIFFITGDAGTG
-272 KSRLIEEVKATL
+272 KSRLIEEFKATL
-284 DLNRIQWREGHSYAY
+284 DLNRIHWREGHSYAY

-305 FPLMDLLSRAWQI
+305 FPLMNLLSRAWQI
-318 KDGDSQERL
+318 EEGDSQERL

-332 AGINNLMG
+332 AGITNLMG
-340 DGKDVIPFIG
+340 DGKEVIPFIG

-371 LHESMQ
+371 LHESLQ
-377 AIVSALTRRA
+377 SIVSGLTRRA
-387 PAVICLEDL
+387 PAVLCLEDL

-407 RTILLKFNYPALF
+407 RTILLKFNYPALI

-442 YHEMRLQDL
+442 YYEMRLQDL
-451 SPTDAQGMVESLL
+451 SPTEAQGMVESLL
-464 KTETIPAELR
+464 KTETIPAELK
-474 NFILREA
+474 NFIQRKA

-492 NSLIETETLIEKD
+492 NSLIETETLTEKD

-511 RPLTGIEIPSNIQG
+511 RPLAGIDIPSNVQG

-572 GLERLDLIRTHTLDP
+572 GLERLDLIRTRTLDP

-618 ANVIE
+618 ANVME
-623 ELFRKRLPEF
+623 ELFWERLPEF

-644 QSYLKAVG
+644 QSYLKAVD
-652 YLMKAGEKCYER
+652 YLMKAGEKCFER
-664 YTVEES
+664 YTIEES

-682 NKTDRSKDEDILL
+682 NRTDRSKDEDILL
-695 IDLLIQWSSVYH
+695 IDLLLQWSLVYH
-707 VRGDMTG
+707 VRADYGG
-714 LEGLLKRHEAWV
+714 LEDLLKSHEAFV
-726 SSLDDE
+726 RSSGDD
-732 ARIGMFHAWRG
+732 ARLGMFLAWLG
-743 LSLNFKEKYHESYRH
+743 YSLSQRENYLDSYRY
-758 LSHALEIGE
+758 LSHALKIGE
-767 RINNSKIV
+767 RINNSKII
-775 GYSSCWLTQTCSN
+775 GYSSAWLCQTCSN

-795 LACGRTAQKISE
+795 LACGRRAQEILE

-813 SLFRFTFFGMGLLY
+813 FLFRTTFLSMAINHFY
-827 SYKGEK
+827 RGEK
-833 KKTAECGRILL
+833 KGAAECGRILL
-844 DHGEKHAD
+844 DYGEKHAE
-852 VRCTSIGH
+852 VRCAGWGH
-860 VVLGL
+860 FALGM
-865 GFTVA
+865 GFSAA
-870 GDYDRAIEC
+870 GDHDRAIEC
-879 LKKAIQVSLD
+879 CKKMIQVSLE
-889 PLFQYAAKIA
+889 PLFQYSAKIM
-899 LGLSYVSAGLFR
+899 LGFCYVSTGRFH
-911 EAESICEDV
+911 EAESVCEDM
-920 IKFTEESGFE
+920 IKFAEESGYDFL
-930 FAGTTAQAL
+930 GSSAQAF

-954 NIVESIIQQL
+954 NIVECMIQRS
-964 LENGSRWRYALINYM
+964 LENGSRWQYAAGNHM

-992 GEKSLSFLLKN
+992 GEKSFSFLLKN

-1012 FAARKAEGYLHTAI
+1012 FAARKAEGYFHTAI
-1026 DAAKEIGAKSILGQ
+1026 ETAKEIGAKSVLGQ

-1054 LADARTCISQAV
+1054 LADARTCISHAV

-1071 CEADVYLKQARETLA
+1071 CEADVYLKQAREALA
-1086 SLGKES
+1086 SLG

>member
-1 LELEVK
+1 MK
-7 CPNCQLDNPE
+7 CPKCQFDNPE

-31 GLAIEGERKQVTVL
+31 ELAIEGERKQVTVL

-75 AQVVVKYDGSIE
+75 AQVVVRYDGSIE

-128 FESKV
+128 FESKL

-147 VVTGEVAT
+147 VVTGEVT
-155 GKGPLGVTGDTVNV
+155 MEKGLLGVTGDTVNV

-208 KAEPIRTCRVLSPK
+208 KAEPIRACRVLSPK

-232 GLRSELIGRKV
+232 GLRAELIGRKV
-243 EMSQL
+243 EMFQL
-248 KEAAQRLLE
+248 KEAAQKLLE
-257 GRGAIFFITGDAGTG
+257 GKGAIFYITGDAGTG
-272 KSRLIEEVKATL
+272 KSRLIEEFKATL

-318 KDGDSQERL
+318 EDGDSQERL

-332 AGINNLMG
+332 AGITNLMG

-371 LHESMQ
+371 LHESIQ
-377 AIVSALTRRA
+377 SIVSALTRRA

-396 HWTDPS
+396 HLTDPS

-407 RTILLKFNYPALF
+407 RAILLKFNYPALI

-442 YHEMRLQDL
+442 YYEMRLQDL
-451 SPTDAQGMVESLL
+451 SPTEAQGMVESLL
-464 KTETIPAELR
+464 KTETIPTELK
-474 NFILREA
+474 NFIQRKA

-505 NTWVLT
+505 NTWILT
-511 RPLTGIEIPSNIQG
+511 RPLTGIDIPTTIQG

-538 KRILQ
+538 KRVLQ

-572 GLERLDLIRTHTLDP
+572 GLERLDLIRTRTLDP

-618 ANVIE
+618 ANVME
-623 ELFRKRLPEF
+623 ELFRERLPEF

-644 QSYLKAVG
+644 QSYLKAVD

-664 YTVEES
+664 YTIEES

-682 NKTDRSKDEDILL
+682 NKTDRSKGEDILL

-707 VRGDMTG
+707 LRGDIAG
-714 LEGLLKRHEAWV
+714 LEDLLKSHEAWV
-726 SSLDDE
+726 RSLDDE
-732 ARIGMFHAWRG
+732 ARLGMFYAWRG
-743 LSLNFKEKYHESYRH
+743 WSLNWKEKYHESYRH
-758 LSHALEIGE
+758 LSHALSIGE
-767 RINNSKIV
+767 KINNSKII

-795 LACGRTAQKISE
+795 MACGRRAQEISE

-813 SLFRFTFFGMGLLY
+813 SLFRMTFSGMALY
-827 SYKGEK
+827 HCYRGEEKGA
-833 KKTAECGRILL
+833 AEYGRILL
-844 DHGEKHAD
+844 DYGEKHAD
-852 VRCTSIGH
+852 ERCTVMGH
-860 VVLGL
+860 IALGL
-865 GFTVA
+865 GFIAA
-870 GDYDRAIEC
+870 GDHDRAIEC
-879 LKKAIQVSLD
+879 LKKAIQVSLE
-889 PLFQYAAKIA
+889 PFFQYTAKIP
-899 LGLSYVSAGLFR
+899 LGLSYVSTGRFH

-920 IKFTEESGFE
+920 IKFTEEFGYE
-930 FAGTTAQAL
+930 FAGSGAQGF

-954 NIVESIIQQL
+954 NIVENIMQQL
-964 LENGSRWRYALINYM
+964 LENGSRWRYALMNHM
-979 LGRVYSQIAQGGG
+979 LGRVYSQIGQGGG
-992 GEKSLSFLLKN
+992 GEKSFSFLLKN

-1012 FAARKAEGYLHTAI
+1012 FATRKAEGYLHTAI
-1026 DAAKEIGAKSILGQ
+1026 ETAKEIGAKSILGQ
-1040 AYLDLGKL
+1040 AYFDLGKL

-1071 CEADVYLKQARETLA
+1071 CEADVYLKQAREALA
-1086 SLGKES
+1086 ALR

>member
-1 LELEVK
+1 MK
-7 CPNCQLDNPE
+7 CTKCQFDNPE

-22 NECGHKFGE
+22 IECGHKFGE
-31 GLAIEGERKQVTVL
+31 GPAIEGERKQVTVL

-67 ISRIFGEI
+67 MSRIFGEI

-117 IHEIVDAMSHQ
+117 IHEIVNGMSHQ
-128 FESKV
+128 FETRI
-133 GKPLSMHTGINTGL
+133 GKLLLMHTGINTGL
-147 VVTGEVAT
+147 VVTGEVT
-155 GKGPLGVTGDTVNV
+155 MEKGTLGVTGDAVNV

-196 NFAPLTPVSVKG
+196 NFAPLTAVSIKG
-208 KAEPIRTCRVLSPK
+208 KAEPIRACRVLSPK

-232 GLRSELIGRKV
+232 GLRSELIGRKA

-248 KEAAQRLLE
+248 KEAAQQLLE
-257 GRGAIFFITGDAGTG
+257 GKGAIFYITGDAGTG
-272 KSRLIEEVKATL
+272 KSRLVEEFKATL
-284 DLNRIQWREGHSYAY
+284 NLNRIQWREGHSYAY

-318 KDGDSQERL
+318 EDGDSQERL

-332 AGINNLMG
+332 AGITNLMG

-371 LHESMQ
+371 LHESIQ
-377 AIVSALTRRA
+377 SIVSALTRRA
-387 PAVICLEDL
+387 PAVLCLEDL

-442 YHEMRLQDL
+442 YYEMRLQDL
-451 SPTDAQGMVESLL
+451 SPTEAQGMVESLL

-474 NFILREA
+474 NFIQRKA

-492 NSLIETETLIEKD
+492 NSLIETETLTEKD

-511 RPLTGIEIPSNIQG
+511 RPLAGIDIPSNVQG

-559 ITELKEQIDRSLH
+559 ITELKEQIDRSLQ
-572 GLERLDLIRTHTLDP
+572 GLERLDLIRTRTFDP

-607 KKERQVIHEKI
+607 KKERQIIHEKI
-618 ANVIE
+618 ANVME
-623 ELFRKRLPEF
+623 ELFRERLSEF

-652 YLMKAGEKCYER
+652 YLMKAGEKCFER
-664 YTVEES
+664 YTIEES

-695 IDLLIQWSSVYH
+695 IDLLIQWSYVYH
-707 VRGDMTG
+707 FRADFGG
-714 LEGLLKRHEAWV
+714 LEDLLKRHETFVRLSGNDTRLGIFLAW
-726 SSLDDE
+726 L
-732 ARIGMFHAWRG
+732 GWT
-743 LSLNFKEKYHESYRH
+743 LNQREKYLDSYQY
-758 LSHALEIGE
+758 LSHAFEIGK
-767 RINNSKIV
+767 RINNSKII

-788 LGLFDEA
+788 LGLFGEA
-795 LACGRTAQKISE
+795 LAYGRRAQEILE

-813 SLFRFTFFGMGLLY
+813 VLFRFTFFGMAMHHFY
-827 SYKGEK
+827 RGEK
-833 KKTAECGRILL
+833 KGTAEYGRILL
-844 DHGEKHAD
+844 DHGKNHAD
-852 VRCTSIGH
+852 IRGASIAH
-860 VVLGL
+860 FVLGL
-865 GFTVA
+865 GFIAA
-870 GDYDRAIEC
+870 GDHDKAIESF
-879 LKKAIQVSLD
+879 KKTIQVSLD
-889 PLFQYAAKIA
+889 PFYQFTAKTM
-899 LGLSYVSAGLFR
+899 LGFSYVSVGKFH
-911 EAESICEDV
+911 EAESVFDDV
-920 IKFTEESGFE
+920 IKFTEEFGYELMGS
-930 FAGTTAQAL
+930 AAQAL
-939 MGIVMITKGDVARGI
+939 MGIVMITKGDVAKGI
-954 NIVESIIQQL
+954 NIVESLIQQH
-964 LENGSRWRYALINYM
+964 LENGSRWRYAVINQM

-992 GEKSLSFLLKN
+992 REKGFSFLLKN

-1012 FAARKAEGYLHTAI
+1012 FATKKAEGYLHTAI
-1026 DAAKEIGAKSILGQ
+1026 DAAKEMGAKSVLGQ

-1054 LADARTCISQAV
+1054 LAEARTYISLAV

-1071 CEADVYLKQARETLA
+1071 CEADVYLKQAREALT

>member
-1 LELEVK
+1 MK
-7 CPNCQLDNPE
+7 CPKCQFDNPE

-22 NECGHKFGE
+22 IECGHKFGD

-45 FSDLSGYTAMSERL
+45 FSDLSGYTSMSERL

-111 LRAARE
+111 LWAARE
-117 IHEIVDAMSHQ
+117 IHEIVNAMSHQ
-128 FESKV
+128 FETRI

-147 VVTGEVAT
+147 VVTGEVTAE
-155 GKGPLGVTGDTVNV
+155 KGPLGVTGDTINV

-208 KAEPIRTCRVLSPK
+208 KAEPIRACRVISPK

-248 KEAAQRLLE
+248 KEAAQQLLE
-257 GRGAIFFITGDAGTG
+257 GKGAIFYITGDAGTG
-272 KSRLIEEVKATL
+272 KSRLIEEFKSTL
-284 DLNRIQWREGHSYAY
+284 DLNKIQWREGHSYAY

-318 KDGDSQERL
+318 EEGDSQERL

-332 AGINNLMG
+332 AGITNLMG

-371 LHESMQ
+371 LHESIQ
-377 AIVSALTRRA
+377 SIVSALTRRA
-387 PAVICLEDL
+387 PTVLCLEDL

-407 RTILLKFNYPALF
+407 RTILLKFNYPALI

-442 YHEMRLQDL
+442 YYEMRLHDL
-451 SPTDAQGMVESLL
+451 SPTEAQGMVESLL
-464 KTETIPAELR
+464 KTEAIPAELR
-474 NFILREA
+474 NFIQRKA

-492 NSLIETETLIEKD
+492 NSLIERETLVER
-505 NTWVLT
+505 NNAWVLT
-511 RPLTGIEIPSNIQG
+511 KPIAGIDIPSNVQG

-543 EASVIGRVFL
+543 EAAVIGRVFL

-572 GLERLDLIRTHTLDP
+572 GLERLDLIRTRTLDP

-593 KHALTQEVVYNGLL
+593 KHALTQEVVYDGLL

-618 ANVIE
+618 ATVME
-623 ELFRKRLPEF
+623 ELFRERLPEF

-644 QSYLKAVG
+644 QSYLKAVD

-664 YTVEES
+664 YTIEES

-682 NKTDRSKDEDILL
+682 NKTDRSKEEDTLL
-695 IDLLIQWSSVYH
+695 IDLLIQWSSVYY
-707 VRGDMTG
+707 VRGDITG
-714 LEGLLKRHEAWV
+714 LEGLLKSHEAWV

-732 ARIGMFHAWRG
+732 ARLGMFHAWRG
-743 LSLNFKEKYHESYRH
+743 WSLNLKEKYHESYKH

-767 RINNSKIV
+767 RINNSKII
-775 GYSSCWLTQTCSN
+775 GYSSSWLTQTCSN
-788 LGLFDEA
+788 LGLFNEA
-795 LACGRTAQKISE
+795 LACGRRAQEISK
-807 MMPSDR
+807 MLPSER
-813 SLFRFTFFGMGLLY
+813 SLFRNTFFHMALNHFYRGEN
-827 SYKGEK
+827 KGA
-833 KKTAECGRILL
+833 AECGRILL
-844 DHGEKHAD
+844 DYGEKQTD
-852 VRCTSIGH
+852 VRSTGDGH
-860 VVLGL
+860 IVLGM
-865 GFTVA
+865 GFLAA
-870 GDYDRAIEC
+870 GDHDQGIEC
-879 LKKAIQVSLD
+879 FKKAIQVSLE
-889 PLFQYAAKIA
+889 PFYQYTAKVL
-899 LGLSYVSAGLFR
+899 LGLSYVSSGRFH
-911 EAESICEDV
+911 EAESICEDM
-920 IKFTEESGFE
+920 IKFAEEFGYE
-930 FAGTTAQAL
+930 FAGSGAQAF

-954 NIVESIIQQL
+954 HIVESIIQRF
-964 LENGSRWRYALINYM
+964 LENGDRYRYATMNHL
-979 LGRVYSQIAQGGG
+979 LGKVYSQIAQGGG

-1003 IGFLIKTVP
+1003 IGFLIRAVP
-1012 FAARKAEGYLHTAI
+1012 FAARKAEGYFQTAI
-1026 DAAKEIGAKSILGQ
+1026 ETAKEIGAKSVLGQ

-1054 LADARTCISQAV
+1054 LADARTCISRAV

-1071 CEADVYLKQARETLA
+1071 CEADVYLKQAREVLA
-1086 SLGKES
+1086 SLS

>member
-1 LELEVK
+1 MK
-7 CPNCQLDNPE
+7 CPKCQFDNPE

-31 GLAIEGERKQVTVL
+31 ELATEGERKQVTVL

-95 AFFGV
+95 ALFGV

-147 VVTGEVAT
+147 VVTGEVT
-155 GKGPLGVTGDTVNV
+155 MEKGTLGITGDTVNV

-196 NFAPLTPVSVKG
+196 NFTPLTPVSVKG
-208 KAEPIRTCRVLSPK
+208 KAEPIRACRVLSPK

-232 GLRSELIGRKV
+232 GLRAELIGRKV

-257 GRGAIFFITGDAGTG
+257 GKGTIFFITGDAGTG
-272 KSRLIEEVKATL
+272 KSRLVEEFKATL

-318 KDGDSQERL
+318 EEGDSLDRL

-332 AGINNLMG
+332 AGITNLMG

-371 LHESMQ
+371 LHESIQ
-377 AIVSALTRRA
+377 SIVSALTRRA

-396 HWTDPS
+396 HWTDLS

-407 RTILLKFNYPALF
+407 RTIFLKFNYPALF

-442 YHEMRLQDL
+442 YYETRLQDL
-451 SPTDAQGMVESLL
+451 SPTEAQGMVESLL
-464 KTETIPAELR
+464 MTETIPAELR
-474 NFILREA
+474 NFILRKA

-511 RPLTGIEIPSNIQG
+511 SPLTDTDIPSTIQG

-559 ITELKEQIDRSLH
+559 ITELKEQIDRSLQ
-572 GLERLDLIRTHTLDP
+572 GLERLDLIRTRTLDP

-593 KHALTQEVVYNGLL
+593 KHALIQEVVYNGLL

-618 ANVIE
+618 ANVME
-623 ELFRKRLPEF
+623 ELFRERLPEF

-644 QSYLKAVG
+644 QSYLKAVD
-652 YLMKAGEKCYER
+652 YLMKAGEKCFER

-682 NKTDRSKDEDILL
+682 NKTDRSKDEDTLL
-695 IDLLIQWSSVYH
+695 IDLLIQWSSVYY
-707 VRGDMTG
+707 VRGDITG
-714 LEGLLKRHEAWV
+714 LEDLLKSHEAWV
-726 SSLDDE
+726 RSSGDE
-732 ARIGMFHAWRG
+732 ARLGMFHAWRG
-743 LSLNFKEKYHESYRH
+743 WSLNWKEKFHESYRH

-767 RINNSKIV
+767 KINNSKII

-795 LACGRTAQKISE
+795 LAYGRRAQEISE

-813 SLFRFTFFGMGLLY
+813 SLFRMTFSGMALHHCY
-827 SYKGEK
+827 RGEK
-833 KKTAECGRILL
+833 KGAAEYGTVLL
-844 DHGEKHAD
+844 DYGEKHSD
-852 VRCTSIGH
+852 MRCTSIGH
-860 VVLGL
+860 FALGWS
-865 GFTVA
+865 FQVA
-870 GDYDRAIEC
+870 GDHDRGIEC
-879 LKKAIQVSLD
+879 LKKAIQVSLE
-889 PLFQYAAKIA
+889 PSFSYQAKVV
-899 LGLSYVSAGLFR
+899 LGLSYVSAGKFH
-911 EAESICEDV
+911 EAESVCEDV
-920 IKFTEESGFE
+920 IKFTEEFGYDFLGSS
-930 FAGTTAQAL
+930 AQAL

-954 NIVESIIQQL
+954 NIVESLIQQH
-964 LENGSRWRYALINYM
+964 LESGSRWRYALMNHM
-979 LGRVYSQIAQGGG
+979 LGKVYSQIAQGGG
-992 GEKSLSFLLKN
+992 AEKSLSFLLKN

-1026 DAAKEIGAKSILGQ
+1026 ETAKEIGAKSVLGQ
-1040 AYLDLGKL
+1040 AYLDLGRL

-1054 LADARTCISQAV
+1054 LADARTYISQAI

-1071 CEADVYLKQARETLA
+1071 CEADVYLKQAREALA
-1086 SLGKES
+1086 SLG

>member
-1 LELEVK
+1 MK
-7 CPNCQLDNPE
+7 CPKCQFDNPE

-22 NECGHKFGE
+22 IECGHKFGE
-31 GLAIEGERKQVTVL
+31 ELAIEGERKQVTVL

-117 IHEIVDAMSHQ
+117 IHEIVNAMSHQ

-147 VVTGEVAT
+147 VVTGEVT
-155 GKGPLGVTGDTVNV
+155 MEKGTLGVTGDTVNV

-176 AKPGEILVGEDT
+176 ARPGEILVGEDT

-196 NFAPLTPVSVKG
+196 NFSPLTPVSVKG
-208 KAEPIRTCRVLSPK
+208 KAEPIRACRVLSPK

-248 KEAAQRLLE
+248 KETAQLLLE
-257 GRGAIFFITGDAGTG
+257 GKGAIFYITGDPGTG
-272 KSRLIEEVKATL
+272 KSRLIEEFKATL

-318 KDGDSQERL
+318 EGGDSQERL

-332 AGINNLMG
+332 AGITNLMG
-340 DGKDVIPFIG
+340 DGKDPIPFIG

-371 LHESMQ
+371 LHESIQ
-377 AIVSALTRRA
+377 SIVSALTRRA

-442 YHEMRLQDL
+442 YYEMRLQDL
-451 SPTDAQGMVESLL
+451 SPTEAQGMVESLL

-474 NFILREA
+474 NFILRKA

-492 NSLIETETLIEKD
+492 NSLIETETLIKKD

-511 RPLTGIEIPSNIQG
+511 RPLTEIDIPSTIQG

-572 GLERLDLIRTHTLDP
+572 GLERLDLIRTRTLDP

-618 ANVIE
+618 ANVME
-623 ELFRKRLPEF
+623 ELFRERLPEF

-652 YLMKAGEKCYER
+652 YLMKAGEKCFER
-664 YTVEES
+664 YTIEES

-695 IDLLIQWSSVYH
+695 IDLLIQWSYVYH
-707 VRGDMTG
+707 FRADFGG
-714 LEGLLKRHEAWV
+714 LEDLLKRHEAFV
-726 SSLDDE
+726 RLSGDDT
-732 ARIGMFHAWRG
+732 RLGIFLAWLG
-743 LSLNFKEKYHESYRH
+743 WTLNQREKYLDSYRY
-758 LSHALEIGE
+758 LSHAFEIGE
-767 RINNSKIV
+767 RINNSKII
-775 GYSSCWLTQTCSN
+775 GYSSCWLIQTCLN

-795 LACGRTAQKISE
+795 MAYGRRAQEISE
-807 MMPSDR
+807 RMPSDR
-813 SLFRFTFFGMGLLY
+813 VLFRFTFFGMAMHHY
-827 SYKGEK
+827 YRGEK
-833 KKTAECGRILL
+833 KGTAEYGRILL
-844 DHGEKHAD
+844 DYGENHVD
-852 VRCTSIGH
+852 IRGTSIGQST
-860 VVLGL
+860 LGL
-865 GFTVA
+865 GFQAA
-870 GDYDRAIEC
+870 GDHDRAIEC
-879 LKKAIQVSLD
+879 FKKTIQVSLD
-889 PLFQYAAKIA
+889 PFYQYTAKIG
-899 LGLSYVSAGLFR
+899 LGFSYVSTGRFH
-911 EAESICEDV
+911 EAESICEDM
-920 IKFTEESGFE
+920 IKFTEEFGYE
-930 FAGTTAQAL
+930 FMGSAAQAL

-954 NIVESIIQQL
+954 NIVESLIQQH
-964 LENGSRWRYALINYM
+964 LENGSRWRYALMNHM

-1003 IGFLIKTVP
+1003 IGFLIKKVP

-1026 DAAKEIGAKSILGQ
+1026 ETSKEIGAKSVLGQ
-1040 AYLDLGKL
+1040 AYLDLGRL

-1054 LADARTCISQAV
+1054 LADARTCISHAV

-1071 CEADVYLKQARETLA
+1071 CEADVYLKQAREALA
-1086 SLGKES
+1086 SLG

>member
-1 LELEVK
+1 MKDIKMK
-7 CPNCQLDNPE
+7 CPKCQFENPE

-22 NECGHKFGE
+22 IECGHKFGE
-31 GLAIEGERKQVTVL
+31 ELAIEGERKQITVL

-75 AQVVVKYDGSIE
+75 AQVVLKYDGSIE

-117 IHEIVDAMSHQ
+117 IHEIVNAMSHQ

-147 VVTGEVAT
+147 VVTGEVT
-155 GKGPLGVTGDTVNV
+155 MEKGTLGVTGDAVNV

-196 NFAPLTPVSVKG
+196 NFAPLTPVSIKG
-208 KAEPIRTCRVLSPK
+208 KAEPIRAYRVISPK

-232 GLRSELIGRKV
+232 GLRAELIGRKV

-248 KEAAQRLLE
+248 KEAAQQLLE
-257 GRGAIFFITGDAGTG
+257 GKGTIFFITGDGGTG
-272 KSRLIEEVKATL
+272 KSRLIEEFKATL

-318 KDGDSQERL
+318 EDGDSQERL

-332 AGINNLMG
+332 AGITDLME

-350 SLYSIKYPEIENIS
+350 SLYSIKYPEIENIT

-371 LHESMQ
+371 LHESIQ
-377 AIVSALTRRA
+377 SIVSALTRRA
-387 PAVICLEDL
+387 PVVICLEDL

-434 QLSGIGKF
+434 HHSGIGKLC
-442 YHEMRLQDL
+442 YEMRLQDL
-451 SPTDAQGMVESLL
+451 SPTEAQGMVESLL
-464 KTETIPAELR
+464 KTESIPVELR
-474 NFILREA
+474 NFILRKA

-492 NSLIETETLIEKD
+492 NSLIETETLTEKD
-505 NTWVLT
+505 KTWVLT
-511 RPLTGIEIPSNIQG
+511 RPLTGINIPSNVQG
-525 VISARLDRLEKET
+525 VISARLDHLEKET

-572 GLERLDLIRTHTLDP
+572 GLERLDLIRTRTFDP
-587 DLEYIF
+587 ELEYIF

-618 ANVIE
+618 ANVME
-623 ELFRKRLPEF
+623 ELFRERLPEF
-633 YETLAYHYKQG
+633 YETLAYHYKQS

-652 YLMKAGEKCYER
+652 YLMKAGEKCFER

-682 NKTDRSKDEDILL
+682 KKTDRSKDEDNLL
-695 IDLLIQWSSVYH
+695 IDLLIQWSSVYY
-707 VRGDMTG
+707 VRGDIMG
-714 LEGLLKRHEAWV
+714 LEGLLKNHETWV
-726 SSLDDE
+726 RSSGDE
-732 ARIGMFHAWRG
+732 ARLGMFHAWRG
-743 LSLNFKEKYHESYRH
+743 GSLHYKEKYHESYRH

-767 RINNSKIV
+767 RINNSKII
-775 GYSSCWLTQTCSN
+775 GYSSSWLTITCSN

-795 LACGRTAQKISE
+795 LAHGRRAQKISE

-813 SLFRFTFFGMGLLY
+813 TLFRITFFDIAVHHCLRGEG
-827 SYKGEK
+827 KG
-833 KKTAECGRILL
+833 TAECGRVLL
-844 DHGEKHAD
+844 DYGEKHAD
-852 VRCTSIGH
+852 VRATGMGH
-860 VVLGL
+860 QVLGM
-865 GFTVA
+865 GFQAA
-870 GDYDRAIEC
+870 GDHDRAIEC
-879 LKKAIQVSLD
+879 FKKAIQVSLD
-889 PLFQYAAKIA
+889 PYFQYSAKGM
-899 LGLSYVSAGLFR
+899 LSFSYVSTGRFH
-911 EAESICEDV
+911 EAESVCEDV
-920 IKFTEESGFE
+920 TKFAEEFGFE
-930 FAGTTAQAL
+930 WVGSIAQGL
-939 MGIVMITKGDVARGI
+939 MGIVLITKGDVARGI
-954 NIVESIIQQL
+954 KIVESIIQQY
-964 LENGSRWRYALINYM
+964 LENGSRWKYAVANYM
-979 LGRVYSQIAQGGG
+979 LGRVYSQMAQGGG
-992 GEKSLSFLLKN
+992 GEKSLSFVLKN
-1003 IGFLIKTVP
+1003 IGFLIKTFP
-1012 FAARKAEGYLHTAI
+1012 YAARKGEGYLQTAI
-1026 DAAKEIGAKSILGQ
+1026 ETAKEMGAKSVLGQ

-1054 LADARTCISQAV
+1054 LADARTYISQAV

-1071 CEADVYLKQARETLA
+1071 CEADVYLKQARDALA
-1086 SLGKES
+1086 SLG

>member
-1 LELEVK
+1 MK
-7 CPNCQLDNPE
+7 CRKCQFDNPE

-31 GLAIEGERKQVTVL
+31 ELAIEGERKQVTVL

-111 LRAARE
+111 VRAARE
-117 IHEIVDAMSHQ
+117 IHEIVNAMSYQ

-133 GKPLSMHTGINTGL
+133 GKPLLMHTGINTGL
-147 VVTGEVAT
+147 VVTGEVT
-155 GKGPLGVTGDTVNV
+155 IEKGPLGVTGDTVNV

-196 NFAPLTPVSVKG
+196 KFAPLTPVSIKG
-208 KAEPIRTCRVLSPK
+208 KAEPIRVCRVLSPK

-248 KEAAQRLLE
+248 KEAAQKLLE
-257 GRGAIFFITGDAGTG
+257 GKGAIFYITGDAGTG
-272 KSRLIEEVKATL
+272 KSRLVEEFKATL

-318 KDGDSQERL
+318 EDGDPQERL

-332 AGINNLMG
+332 AGITNLMG

-371 LHESMQ
+371 LHESIQ
-377 AIVSALTRRA
+377 SIVSALTQRA

-396 HWTDPS
+396 HWTDFS

-425 PQFSLFTSQ
+425 PQFSPLTSQ

-442 YHEMRLQDL
+442 YYEIRLQDL
-451 SPTDAQGMVESLL
+451 SPTEAQGMVESLL
-464 KTETIPAELR
+464 KTETIPTELR
-474 NFILREA
+474 NFIQRKA

-492 NSLIETETLIEKD
+492 NSLIETETLIEKE
-505 NTWVLT
+505 NTWVLN
-511 RPLTGIEIPSNIQG
+511 RPLTGIDIPTTIQG

-572 GLERLDLIRTHTLDP
+572 VLERLDLIRTRTLDP

-607 KKERQVIHEKI
+607 KKDRQVIHEKI

-623 ELFRKRLPEF
+623 ELFRERLPEF

-644 QSYLKAVG
+644 QSYLKAID

-664 YTVEES
+664 YTIEES

-695 IDLLIQWSSVYH
+695 IDLLFQWSNPCN
-707 VRGDMTG
+707 VRADYER
-714 LEGLLKRHEAWV
+714 LEDLLKRHETLV
-726 SSLDDE
+726 RSSGDE
-732 ARIGMFHAWRG
+732 ERLGMLLA
-743 LSLNFKEKYHESYRH
+743 SLGWALNRREKLYESHRY

-767 RINNSKIV
+767 RIKNNKII
-775 GYSSCWLTQTCSN
+775 GYSCCYLNYTCSD
-788 LGLFDEA
+788 LGLYDEA
-795 LACGRTAQKISE
+795 MAYGTRAQEILHKL
-807 MMPSDR
+807 PSDR
-813 SLFRFTFFGMGLLY
+813 YFFRLTFFGMANHHWY
-827 SYKGEK
+827 RGEK
-833 KKTAECGRILL
+833 KRTAEYGRILL
-844 DHGEKHAD
+844 DYGEKHTEI
-852 VRCTSIGH
+852 RCTTQGH
-860 VVLGL
+860 YALGL
-865 GFTVA
+865 GYSVA
-870 GDYDRAIEC
+870 GDHEKAQEC
-879 LKKAIQVSLD
+879 FKKTIQVSLD
-889 PLFQYAAKIA
+889 PLYSYQAKML
-899 LGLSYVSAGLFR
+899 LGYSYVSSGRFHD
-911 EAESICEDV
+911 AESICQDV
-920 IKFTEESGFE
+920 INFTEEYGYEYLRTGAKGF
-930 FAGTTAQAL
+930 L
-939 MGIVMITKGDVARGI
+939 GIVMVTKGDLARGI
-954 NIVESIIQQL
+954 NIVESITQKF
-964 LENGSRWRYALINYM
+964 LEKGCRWRYAVANHM

-992 GEKSLSFLLKN
+992 GERSLSFFLKN

-1012 FAARKAEGYLHTAI
+1012 FAAKKAEGYLHTAI
-1026 DAAKEIGAKSILGQ
+1026 ETAKEIGAKSVLGQ
-1040 AYLDLGKL
+1040 AYFDLGRL

-1071 CEADVYLKQARETLA
+1071 CEADVYLKQAREALA

>member
-1 LELEVK
+1 MK
-7 CPNCQLDNPE
+7 CPKCQTDNPE

-31 GLAIEGERKQVTVL
+31 ELAIEGERKQVTVL
-45 FSDLSGYTAMSERL
+45 FSDLSGFAAMTEKL
-59 DPEEVKNI
+59 DPEEVKEI
-67 ISRIFGEI
+67 MGRIFGEI
-75 AQVVVKYDGSIE
+75 VQVVTKYEGVIE
-87 KFIGDAVV
+87 KFIGDAVM
-95 AFFGV
+95 AIFGV
-100 PKAHEDDPVRA
+100 PKVHEDDAVRA
-111 LRAARE
+111 IRTAKE
-117 IHEIVDAMSHQ
+117 IHEVVEAISTQ
-128 FESKV
+128 FEDRV
-133 GKPLSMHTGINTGL
+133 GTRLSMHTGINTGL
-147 VVTGEVAT
+147 VVTGEVT
-155 GKGPLGVTGDTVNV
+155 MGKGPLGVTGDTVNV

-196 NFAPLTPVSVKG
+196 NFTPLTPVSVKG
-208 KAEPIRTCRVLSPK
+208 KAEPIRACKVLSPK

-232 GLRSELIGRKV
+232 GLRAELIGRKV
-243 EMSQL
+243 EMSHL
-248 KEAAQRLLE
+248 KEAAQKLLE
-257 GRGAIFFITGDAGTG
+257 GKGAIFFITGDAGTG
-272 KSRLIEEVKATL
+272 KSRLIEEFKATL
-284 DLNRIQWREGHSYAY
+284 DPNGIQWREGHSYAY

-318 KDGDSQERL
+318 EEGDSQERL

-332 AGINNLMG
+332 AGITNIMG

-350 SLYSIKYPEIENIS
+350 SLYSIKYPEIENVS

-371 LHESMQ
+371 LHESIQ
-377 AIVSALTRRA
+377 SIVSALTRGA

-407 RTILLKFNYPALF
+407 RTILLKFNYPALI

-442 YHEMRLQDL
+442 YYEMRLQDL
-451 SPTDAQGMVESLL
+451 SPTEAQGMVESLL
-464 KTETIPAELR
+464 KTEAIPAELR
-474 NFILREA
+474 NFIQRKA

-511 RPLTGIEIPSNIQG
+511 RPLAEIDIPSNVQG

-572 GLERLDLIRTHTLDP
+572 GLERLDLIRTRTLEP

-618 ANVIE
+618 ANVME
-623 ELFRKRLPEF
+623 ELFRERLSEF

-644 QSYLKAVG
+644 QSYLKAVD

-695 IDLLIQWSSVYH
+695 IDLLIQWSSVYY

-714 LEGLLKRHEAWV
+714 LESLLKSHEAWV
-726 SSLDDE
+726 SSLGDE
-732 ARIGMFHAWRG
+732 ARLGMFHAWRG
-743 LSLNFKEKYHESYRH
+743 WSLNWKEKYHESYRH
-758 LSHALEIGE
+758 LSQALEIGE
-767 RINNSKIV
+767 RINNSKVI

-788 LGLFDEA
+788 LGLLDEA
-795 LACGRTAQKISE
+795 LACGRRAQEISE

-813 SLFRFTFFGMGLLY
+813 SLFRMTFFGMALHHCY
-827 SYKGEK
+827 RGEK
-833 KKTAECGRILL
+833 KGTADCGRILL
-844 DHGEKHAD
+844 DYGEKHAD
-852 VRCTSIGH
+852 ERCKAFGH
-860 VVLGL
+860 VALGMS
-865 GFTVA
+865 FIAA
-870 GDYDRAIEC
+870 GDHDRAIEC
-879 LKKAIQVSLD
+879 FKKAIQVSLE
-889 PLFQYAAKIA
+889 PLIQYAAKIA
-899 LGLSYVSAGLFR
+899 LGLSYVSTGRFR

-920 IKFTEESGFE
+920 IKFTEEFGFE
-930 FAGTTAQAL
+930 FAGSGAQGF

-954 NIVESIIQQL
+954 NIVENIIQQL
-964 LENGSRWRYALINYM
+964 LENGSRWRYAVMNHM

-992 GEKSLSFLLKN
+992 GEKSFSFLLKN

-1012 FAARKAEGYLHTAI
+1012 FATRKAEGYFHTAI
-1026 DAAKEIGAKSILGQ
+1026 ETAKEIGAKSVLGQ
-1040 AYLDLGKL
+1040 AYLDLGRL

-1066 QSFEE
+1066 QSFQE
-1071 CEADVYLKQARETLA
+1071 CEAEVYLKQAREALA
-1086 SLGKES
+1086 SLG

>member
-1 LELEVK
+1 MK
-7 CPNCQLDNPE
+7 CPKCQFENPE

-22 NECGHKFGE
+22 IECGHKFGE

-59 DPEEVKNI
+59 DPEEVKNMM
-67 ISRIFGEI
+67 SRIFGKI

-111 LRAARE
+111 IRAAKE
-117 IHEIVDAMSHQ
+117 IHEIIDAISHQ
-128 FESKV
+128 FETRI

-147 VVTGEVAT
+147 VVTGEVT
-155 GKGPLGVTGDTVNV
+155 MGKGTLGVTGDAVNV

-208 KAEPIRTCRVLSPK
+208 KAEPIKACRVISPK

-232 GLRSELIGRKV
+232 GLRAELIGRKV

-248 KEAAQRLLE
+248 KEAAQKLLE
-257 GRGAIFFITGDAGTG
+257 GKGAIFYITGDAGTG
-272 KSRLIEEVKATL
+272 KSRLVEEFKATL

-318 KDGDSQERL
+318 EDGDSQERL

-332 AGINNLMG
+332 AGITNLIG
-340 DGKDVIPFIG
+340 DGKDVISFIG

-371 LHESMQ
+371 LHESIQ
-377 AIVSALTRRA
+377 AIMSALTRRA
-387 PAVICLEDL
+387 PAVICFEDL

-402 SIELL
+402 SVELL

-434 QLSGIGKF
+434 KLSGIGKF
-442 YHEMRLQDL
+442 YYEMRLQDL
-451 SPTDAQGMVESLL
+451 SPTEAQGMVESLL

-474 NFILREA
+474 NFILRKA

-492 NSLIETETLIEKD
+492 NSLIETETLSEKD
-505 NTWVLT
+505 NTWILT
-511 RPLTGIEIPSNIQG
+511 RPLTDTDIPSTIQG

-572 GLERLDLIRTHTLDP
+572 GLERLDLIRTRTLDP

-607 KKERQVIHEKI
+607 KKERQVIHEKV
-618 ANVIE
+618 ANVME
-623 ELFRKRLPEF
+623 ELFRERLPEF

-644 QSYLKAVG
+644 QSYLKAVD

-664 YTVEES
+664 YTIEES

-682 NKTDRSKDEDILL
+682 NKTDRSKEEDNLL
-695 IDLLIQWSSVYH
+695 VDLLIQWSSVYG
-707 VRGDMTG
+707 VRADLGR
-714 LEGLLKRHEAWV
+714 LEDLLKRHEAFV
-726 SSLDDE
+726 RLSGDD
-732 ARIGMFHAWRG
+732 ARLGMFLAWLG
-743 LSLNFKEKYHESYRH
+743 WTLNQREKYLDSYRY
-758 LSHALEIGE
+758 LSQAFEIGE
-767 RINNSKIV
+767 RINNSKII

-795 LACGRTAQKISE
+795 MANGRRAQEISE
-807 MMPSDR
+807 MLPSEKI
-813 SLFRFTFFGMGLLY
+813 LFRLTFLGMAMTY
-827 SYKGEK
+827 YYRGEK
-833 KKTAECGRILL
+833 KKTAEYGRILL
-844 DHGEKHAD
+844 DYGEKHAD
-852 VRCTSIGH
+852 VRATGAGH
-860 VVLGL
+860 LVLGW
-865 GFTVA
+865 GFQVA
-870 GDYDRAIEC
+870 GDNDRSIEC
-879 LKKAIQVSLD
+879 FKKTIQVSSD
-889 PLFQYAAKIA
+889 PIYSYFGKIL
-899 LGLSYVSAGLFR
+899 LGLSYVSAGKFH
-911 EAESICEDV
+911 EAESVCEDV
-920 IKFTEESGFE
+920 IKFTEEFGHE
-930 FAGTTAQAL
+930 FMGSAAQAL

-954 NIVESIIQQL
+954 NIAENIIQQL
-964 LENGSRWRYALINYM
+964 LGNGSRWRYALINHM

-992 GEKSLSFLLKN
+992 GEKSLFFLLKN

-1012 FAARKAEGYLHTAI
+1012 FAARKAEGYFQTAI
-1026 DAAKEIGAKSILGQ
+1026 DKAKEIGAKSVLGQ

-1054 LADARTCISQAV
+1054 LANTRTCISHAV
-1066 QSFEE
+1066 ESFEE
-1071 CEADVYLKQARETLA
+1071 CQADVYLKQAQEALA
-1086 SLGKES
+1086 SLG